1 MFWAALIGFL
11 FGFIGS
17 MPVAGPIALLVF
29 GRGLENR
36 MRSGLYLACGAA
48 IAESIYAYLAFWGFS
63 AFLVQYEWVV
73 PVSRAGAA
81 IILIVL
87 GLHFARKKTAND
99 AQRAAPD
106 PNVGNKRSFVL
117 GFTITALNP
126 TLIATWTAA
135 VTMVYSLDVVK
146 FDAGG
151 ALPFSLGALVGITT
165 WFVTLLYLLGRFKS
179 RFSHKTINR
188 ILRGMGINAFTDTVD
203 TDKGRLTRVKAGP
216 VPTREDAERLK
227 AQVRTR
233 AGLDGIV
240 RPHP

>member
-1 MFWAALIGFL
+1 MFVAALIGFL
-11 FGFIGS
+11 FGFVGS

-36 MRSGLYLACGAA
+36 ARSGLYLACGAA

-63 AFLVQYEWVV
+63 AFLVKYEWVV

-81 IILIVL
+81 VILIAL
-87 GLHFARKKTAND
+87 GLHFARRKNTPEKQLTP
-99 AQRAAPD
+99 PD
-106 PNVGNKRSFVL
+106 PNVGNKRSFML

-135 VTMVYSLDVVK
+135 VTMVYSLDVVR

-151 ALPFSLGALVGITT
+151 ALPFSLGALVGITA

-179 RFSHKTINR
+179 RFSHKSINR
-188 ILRGMGINAFTDTVD
+188 VLRGMGILLLVLGAGFVARFIDYFI
-203 TDKGRLTRVKAGP
+203 GR
-216 VPTREDAERLK
+216 
-227 AQVRTR
+227 
-233 AGLDGIV
+233 
-240 RPHP
+240 